1 VKKFTSLFGA
11 CVLTFFLLSP
21 SYSIDREYLDG
32 AALQEL
38 NEDAPDFT
46 IKGEGSRM
54 IGLKDLRGKV
64 IILHFWATWCKPCRI
79 EFPAFERLYDDFKDK
94 DFVFLAVSIDEKVSR
109 EELNEFA
116 KTLGAG
122 FPVYLAR
129 EGDVTDRYWSLGVPL
144 TYFIDKK
151 GRIAGRKIGPGNW
164 DEGGAGEL
172 IKALLKE
179 R

>member
-1 VKKFTSLFGA
+1 MKRFAFFCAA
-11 CVLTFFLLSP
+11 CVLIVSAAP
-21 SYSIDREYLDG
+21 SYGVDRKYLDG